1 MARLTRVTLIA
12 LALLAIGGA
21 SASGS
26 FSARLDLTG
35 LEVNVE
41 QEVTRAGAWTVYAGT
56 GFAATWTSVEKLQP
70 YTLACTSWDV
80 GLAFAELCGELRAPV
95 LGPGEWVRLFVTV
108 AW

>member
-1 MARLTRVTLIA
+1 MARLTRASLIA
-12 LALLAIGGA
+12 LAVLAIGTA
-21 SASGS
+21 CASGS

-41 QEVTRAGAWTVYAGT
+41 QEVTRVGAWTVYAGT

-80 GLAFAELCGELRAPV
+80 GPAFAELCGELRAP
-95 LGPGEWVRLFVTV
+95 LIGTAEWVRVFLSV

>member
-12 LALLAIGGA
+12 LAALAIGTV

-35 LEVNVE
+35 LEVNLE
-41 QEVTRAGAWTVYAGT
+41 QEVTRVGSWTIYAGT
-56 GFAATWTSVEKLQP
+56 GFAASWTSVEKLQP

-80 GLAFAELCGELRAPV
+80 GLAFAELCGEVRAP
-95 LGPGEWVRLFVTV
+95 LIGTAEWVRVFLNA